1 MFAGARESVSELM
14 GASLLLLCAVNE
26 FVGES
31 LLDSLFEGL
40 SFFRVG
46 EKLKGISK
54 GSALTHIFD
63 DGICYIEYHVTLL
76 GLKK

>member
-1 MFAGARESVSELM
+1 MRS
-14 GASLLLLCAVNE
+14 SLLLLWAVNE

-31 LLDSLFEGL
+31 LLDCLFEGL
-40 SFFRVG
+40 GFFRVG

-54 GSALTHIFD
+54 GGVCTHIFD